1 MKIENR
7 KIRFSIF
14 LIVAL
19 KPFLYLFRFIAMNK
33 LEDIIRY
40 EQFDNLEFIA
50 SQIVA
55 GFITGLHRS
64 PYHGF
69 SVEFAEH
76 RVYNTG
82 ESTKHV
88 NWKLYARTEKLFVK
102 QFEEE
107 TNLRSYLVLDTSSSM
122 LFPYPSAKVSKLRFS
137 VYCTAALIHLLRKQR
152 DASGL
157 CLFSDRIEVLT
168 DAKSNSTHIQT
179 MYTHLQEILQN
190 HSVSLNKPTSTA
202 QVLHQLADTIQK
214 RALVVIFTDMFSNG
228 DTEELFSALQ
238 HLCYNKHEVILFH
251 VKDKRMEEAFEF
263 SNRPHLFIDLES
275 GREIKFS
282 PNEIRETY
290 KQKMAE
296 FYQELKL
303 RCGQLRIDF
312 VEADIDRE
320 FHEVLFPYLL
330 KRSKLY

>member
-1 MKIENR
+1 MAASLEE
-7 KIRFSIF
+7 
-14 LIVAL
+14 IVQ
-19 KPFLYLFRFIAMNK
+19 
-33 LEDIIRY
+33 Y

-88 NWKLYARTEKLFVK
+88 DWKLYARTEKLFIK
-102 QFEEE
+102 QYEEE
-107 TNLRSYLVLDTSSSM
+107 TNLRSYIVMDTSSSM
-122 LFPYPSAKVSKLRFS
+122 LFPYKSDKISKLHFS
-137 VYCTAALIHLLRKQR
+137 IYCAAALIHMFRKQR

-157 CLFSDRIEVLT
+157 CLFSDQIETLT
-168 DAKSNSTHIQT
+168 DTKLTSTHIQL
-179 MYTHLQEILQN
+179 MYNRLRELLKENAIP
-190 HSVSLNKPTSTA
+190 LNKPTSTA
-202 QVLHQLADTIQK
+202 EVLHRLADTIGK

-238 HLCYNKHEVILFH
+238 HLRYNKHEVILFH
-251 VKDKRMEEAFEF
+251 VKDKQMEEQFEF
-263 SNRPHLFIDLES
+263 SNRPHIFVDMES
-275 GREIKFS
+275 GREIKFT

-290 KQKMAE
+290 KQKVAE
-296 FYQELKL
+296 FYKELEL
-303 RCGQLRIDF
+303 RCGQFQID
-312 VEADIDRE
+312 VVDADIRE
-320 FHEVLFPYLL
+320 DFREVLLPYLI
-330 KRSKLY
+330 KRGKLY

>member
-1 MKIENR
+1 MDSLEE
-7 KIRFSIF
+7 
-14 LIVAL
+14 IVQ
-19 KPFLYLFRFIAMNK
+19 
-33 LEDIIRY
+33 Y

-88 NWKLYARTEKLFVK
+88 DWKLYARTEKLFVK
-102 QFEEE
+102 QYEEE
-107 TNLRSYLVLDTSSSM
+107 TNLRSYILLDTSSSM
-122 LFPYPSAKVSKLRFS
+122 LFPYKSDKISKLHFS
-137 VYCTAALIHLLRKQR
+137 VYCAAALIYMLRKQR

-157 CLFSDRIEVLT
+157 CLFSDKIEVLT
-168 DAKSNSTHIQT
+168 DAKLNSTHIQM
-179 MYTHLQEILQN
+179 MYSYLRDLLKTNAIP
-190 HSVSLNKPTSTA
+190 LNKPTSTA
-202 QVLHQLADTIQK
+202 EVLHQLADTIHK
-214 RALVVIFTDMFSNG
+214 RSLIVLFTDMFSNSNS
-228 DTEELFSALQ
+228 EELFSALQ
-238 HLCYNKHEVILFH
+238 HLRYNKHEIILFH
-251 VKDKRMEEAFEF
+251 VKDKRMEENFEF
-263 SNRPHLFIDLES
+263 SNRPHIFVDMES

-290 KQKMAE
+290 KQKITE
-296 FYQELKL
+296 YYQELKL
-303 RCGQLRIDF
+303 RCGQFQIDF
-312 VEADIDRE
+312 VEADIHESFR
-320 FHEVLFPYLL
+320 EVLLPYLI

>member
-1 MKIENR
+1 ME
-7 KIRFSIF
+7 S
-14 LIVAL
+14 LEEIVQ
-19 KPFLYLFRFIAMNK
+19 
-33 LEDIIRY
+33 Y

-55 GFITGLHRS
+55 GFITGLRRS

-88 NWKLYARTEKLFVK
+88 DWKLYARTEKLFIK
-102 QFEEE
+102 QYEEE
-107 TNLRSYLVLDTSSSM
+107 TNLRSHIVIDTSSSM
-122 LFPYPSAKVSKLRFS
+122 LFPYQTARISKLHFS
-137 VYCTAALIHLLRKQR
+137 VYCAAALIHMFRKQR

-157 CLFSDRIEVLT
+157 CLFSDKIETLT
-168 DAKSNSTHIQT
+168 DTKLSSTHIQM
-179 MYTHLQEILQN
+179 MYAYLQDLLKEGT
-190 HSVSLNKPTSTA
+190 VTLNKPTATA
-202 QVLHQLADTIQK
+202 EVLHQLADSIHK

-228 DTEELFSALQ
+228 NTEELLSALQ
-238 HLCYNKHEVILFH
+238 HLRYNKHEVIIFH
-251 VKDKRMEEAFEF
+251 VKDKRMEEEFEF
-263 SNRPHLFIDLES
+263 SNRPHIFIDMES

-290 KQKMAE
+290 KQKITQ

-303 RCGQLRIDF
+303 RCGQFQIDF
-312 VEADIDRE
+312 VEADINEGFR
-320 FHEVLFPYLL
+320 EVLLPYLI
-330 KRSKLY
+330 KRSKLF

>member
-1 MKIENR
+1 ME
-7 KIRFSIF
+7 S
-14 LIVAL
+14 LEEIVQ
-19 KPFLYLFRFIAMNK
+19 
-33 LEDIIRY
+33 Y

-88 NWKLYARTEKLFVK
+88 DWKLYARTEKLFIK
-102 QFEEE
+102 QYEEE
-107 TNLRSYLVLDTSSSM
+107 TNLRSHIVIDTSSSM
-122 LFPYPSAKVSKLRFS
+122 LFPYQTARISKLHFS
-137 VYCTAALIHLLRKQR
+137 VYCAAALIHMFRKQR

-157 CLFSDRIEVLT
+157 CLFSDKIETLT
-168 DAKSNSTHIQT
+168 DTKLSSTHIQM
-179 MYTHLQEILQN
+179 MYAYLQDLLKEGT
-190 HSVSLNKPTSTA
+190 VTLNKPTATA
-202 QVLHQLADTIQK
+202 EVLHQLADSIHK

-228 DTEELFSALQ
+228 NTEELLSALQ
-238 HLCYNKHEVILFH
+238 HLRYNKHEVIIFH
-251 VKDKRMEEAFEF
+251 VKDKRMEEEFEF
-263 SNRPHLFIDLES
+263 SNRPHIFIDMES

-290 KQKMAE
+290 KQKITQ

-303 RCGQLRIDF
+303 RCGQFQIDF
-312 VEADIDRE
+312 VEADINEGFR
-320 FHEVLFPYLL
+320 EVLLPYLI
-330 KRSKLY
+330 KRSKLF

>member
-1 MKIENR
+1 
-7 KIRFSIF
+7 
-14 LIVAL
+14 
-19 KPFLYLFRFIAMNK
+19 MNK

-55 GFITGLHRS
+55 GFITGLYRS

-88 NWKLYARTEKLFVK
+88 DWKLYARTEKLFVK

-122 LFPYPSAKVSKLRFS
+122 LFSYPSAKVSKLRFS

-179 MYTHLQEILQN
+179 MYAHLQEILQN
-190 HSVSLNKPTSTA
+190 HSVSLNNPHRQPRCSTNWR
-202 QVLHQLADTIQK
+202 IPYK
-214 RALVVIFTDMFSNG
+214 KERWS
-228 DTEELFSALQ
+228 LFSPI
-238 HLCYNKHEVILFH
+238 CF
-251 VKDKRMEEAFEF
+251 RT
-263 SNRPHLFIDLES
+263 
-275 GREIKFS
+275 
-282 PNEIRETY
+282 EIR
-290 KQKMAE
+290 KNS
-296 FYQELKL
+296 F
-303 RCGQLRIDF
+303 QLSNTSAIINTR
-312 VEADIDRE
+312 
-320 FHEVLFPYLL
+320 
-330 KRSKLY
+330 

>member
-1 MKIENR
+1 MN
-7 KIRFSIF
+7 S
-14 LIVAL
+14 LQDIVQ
-19 KPFLYLFRFIAMNK
+19 
-33 LEDIIRY
+33 Y
-40 EQFDNLEFIA
+40 EQFDHLEFIA

-88 NWKLYARTEKLFVK
+88 DWKLYARTEKLFVK

-122 LFPYPSAKVSKLRFS
+122 LFPYPAGRITKLHFS
-137 VYCTAALIHLLRKQR
+137 VYCAAALIYMLRKQR

-157 CLFSDRIEVLT
+157 CLFSDQIEVLT
-168 DAKSNSTHIQT
+168 DARLNT
-179 MYTHLQEILQN
+179 THLQMMYAHLEALLKE
-190 HSVSLNKPTSTA
+190 HAVPLNKPTSTA
-202 QVLHQLADTIQK
+202 EVLHQLADTIHK
-214 RALVVIFTDMFSNG
+214 RSLVVIFTDMFCNG
-228 DTEELFSALQ
+228 DPEELFSALQ
-238 HLCYNKHEVILFH
+238 HLRYNKHEVILFH
-251 VKDKRMEEAFEF
+251 TQDKRMEEQFEF
-263 SNRPHLFIDLES
+263 SNRPHIFIDMES

-290 KQKMAE
+290 KQKIAE
-296 FYQELKL
+296 FYQELKF
-303 RCGQLRIDF
+303 RCGQYQIDV
-312 VEADIDRE
+312 VEADIHAG
-320 FHEVLFPYLL
+320 FKEVLLPYLI
-330 KRSKLY
+330 KRSKFY

>member
-1 MKIENR
+1 MESLEN
-7 KIRFSIF
+7 
-14 LIVAL
+14 IVQ
-19 KPFLYLFRFIAMNK
+19 
-33 LEDIIRY
+33 Y

-76 RVYNTG
+76 RVYNNG

-88 NWKLYARTEKLFVK
+88 DWKLYARTEKMFIK
-102 QFEEE
+102 QYEEE
-107 TNLRSYLVLDTSSSM
+107 TNLRSYIVLDTSSSM
-122 LFPYPSAKVSKLRFS
+122 LFPYQSNRISKLHFS
-137 VYCTAALIHLLRKQR
+137 VYCAAALIHMLRRQR

-157 CLFSDRIEVLT
+157 CLFANDIELLT
-168 DAKSNSTHIQT
+168 DAKLNSTHIQM
-179 MYTHLQEILQN
+179 MYAYLRDLLKN
-190 HSVSLNKPTSTA
+190 DAVPLNKPTSTA
-202 QVLHQLADTIQK
+202 EVLHQIADTIHK
-214 RALVVIFTDMFSNG
+214 RSLVILFTDMFSNG
-228 DTEELFSALQ
+228 NSEALFSALQ
-238 HLCYNKHEVILFH
+238 HLRYNKHEVILFH
-251 VKDKRMEEAFEF
+251 VKDKQMEEQFEF
-263 SNRPHLFIDLES
+263 SNRPHIFIDMES

-290 KQKMAE
+290 KQKIAE

-303 RCGQLRIDF
+303 RCGQFQIDF
-312 VEADIDRE
+312 VEADIRE
-320 FHEVLFPYLL
+320 GFREVLLPYLI

>member
-1 MKIENR
+1 M
-7 KIRFSIF
+7 
-14 LIVAL
+14 LLQDLVQL
-19 KPFLYLFRFIAMNK
+19 
-33 LEDIIRY
+33 

-88 NWKLYARTEKLFVK
+88 DWKLYARTEKLFVK
-102 QFEEE
+102 QYEEE
-107 TNLRSYLVLDTSSSM
+107 TNLRSYIVMDTSSSM
-122 LFPYPSAKVSKLRFS
+122 LFPYHPAKVSKLTFS
-137 VYCTAALIHLLRKQR
+137 VYCAAALIHMFRKQR

-157 CLFSDRIEVLT
+157 CLFSDKIETMT
-168 DAKSNSTHIQT
+168 DARLNITHIQL
-179 MYTHLQEILQN
+179 MYSYLQELLKDN
-190 HSVSLNKPTSTA
+190 AVPLNKPTTTA
-202 QVLHQLADTIQK
+202 TVLHQLADTIHK
-214 RALVVIFTDMFSNG
+214 RSLIVIFTDMFSNG
-228 DTEELFSALQ
+228 NTEELFSALQ
-238 HLCYNKHEVILFH
+238 HLRYNKHELILFH
-251 VKDKRMEEAFEF
+251 VKDQKMEENFEF
-263 SNRPHLFIDLES
+263 PNRPHIFIDMES

-290 KQKMAE
+290 KQKMTE
-296 FYQELKL
+296 FYQELKF
-303 RCGQLRIDF
+303 RCGQLQIDF
-312 VEADIDRE
+312 VEADINE
-320 FHEVLFPYLL
+320 GFKEVLLPYLI

>member
-1 MKIENR
+1 ME
-7 KIRFSIF
+7 S
-14 LIVAL
+14 LEEIVQ
-19 KPFLYLFRFIAMNK
+19 
-33 LEDIIRY
+33 Y

-88 NWKLYARTEKLFVK
+88 DWKLYARTEKLFIK
-102 QFEEE
+102 QYEEE
-107 TNLRSYLVLDTSSSM
+107 TNLRSHIVIDTSSSM
-122 LFPYPSAKVSKLRFS
+122 LFPYQTARISKLHFS
-137 VYCTAALIHLLRKQR
+137 IYCAAALIHMFRKQR

-157 CLFSDRIEVLT
+157 CLFSDKIETLT
-168 DAKSNSTHIQT
+168 DTKLSSTHIQM
-179 MYTHLQEILQN
+179 MYAYLQDLLKEGT
-190 HSVSLNKPTSTA
+190 VTLNKPTATA
-202 QVLHQLADTIQK
+202 EVLHQLADSIHK
-214 RALVVIFTDMFSNG
+214 RALVIIFTDMFSNG
-228 DTEELFSALQ
+228 NTEELLSALQ
-238 HLCYNKHEVILFH
+238 HLRYNKHEVIIFH
-251 VKDKRMEEAFEF
+251 VKDKRMEEEFEF
-263 SNRPHLFIDLES
+263 SNRPHIFIDMES

-290 KQKMAE
+290 KQKITQ

-303 RCGQLRIDF
+303 RCGQFQIDF
-312 VEADIDRE
+312 VEADINEGFR
-320 FHEVLFPYLL
+320 EVLLPYLI
-330 KRSKLY
+330 KRSKLF

>member
-1 MKIENR
+1 ME
-7 KIRFSIF
+7 S
-14 LIVAL
+14 LEEIVQ
-19 KPFLYLFRFIAMNK
+19 
-33 LEDIIRY
+33 Y

-88 NWKLYARTEKLFVK
+88 DWKLYARTEKLFIK
-102 QFEEE
+102 QYEEE
-107 TNLRSYLVLDTSSSM
+107 TNLRSHIVIDTSSSM
-122 LFPYPSAKVSKLRFS
+122 LFPYQSARISKLHFS
-137 VYCTAALIHLLRKQR
+137 VYCAAALIHMLRKQR

-157 CLFSDRIEVLT
+157 CLFSDKIETLT
-168 DAKSNSTHIQT
+168 DTKLSSTHIQM
-179 MYTHLQEILQN
+179 MYAYLQDLLKEGT
-190 HSVSLNKPTSTA
+190 VTLNKPTATA
-202 QVLHQLADTIQK
+202 EVLHQLADSIHK

-228 DTEELFSALQ
+228 NTEELLSALQ
-238 HLCYNKHEVILFH
+238 HLRYNKHEVIIFH
-251 VKDKRMEEAFEF
+251 VKDKRMEEEFEF
-263 SNRPHLFIDLES
+263 SNRPHIFIDMES

-290 KQKMAE
+290 KQKITQ

-303 RCGQLRIDF
+303 RCGQFQIDF
-312 VEADIDRE
+312 VEADINEGFR
-320 FHEVLFPYLL
+320 EVLLPYLI
-330 KRSKLY
+330 KRSKLF

>member
-1 MKIENR
+1 ME
-7 KIRFSIF
+7 S
-14 LIVAL
+14 LEEIVQ
-19 KPFLYLFRFIAMNK
+19 
-33 LEDIIRY
+33 Y

-88 NWKLYARTEKLFVK
+88 DWKLYARTEKLFIK
-102 QFEEE
+102 QYEEE
-107 TNLRSYLVLDTSSSM
+107 TNLRSHIVIDTSSSM
-122 LFPYPSAKVSKLRFS
+122 LFPYQTARISKLHFS
-137 VYCTAALIHLLRKQR
+137 VYCAAALIHMFRKQR

-157 CLFSDRIEVLT
+157 CLFSDKIETLT
-168 DAKSNSTHIQT
+168 DTKLSSTHIQM
-179 MYTHLQEILQN
+179 MYAYLQDLLKEGT
-190 HSVSLNKPTSTA
+190 VTLNKPTATA
-202 QVLHQLADTIQK
+202 EVLHQLADSIHK

-228 DTEELFSALQ
+228 NTEELLSALQ
-238 HLCYNKHEVILFH
+238 HLRYNKHEVIIFH
-251 VKDKRMEEAFEF
+251 VKDKRMEEEFEF
-263 SNRPHLFIDLES
+263 SNRPHIFIDMES

-290 KQKMAE
+290 KQKITQ

-303 RCGQLRIDF
+303 RCGQFQIDF
-312 VEADIDRE
+312 VEADINE
-320 FHEVLFPYLL
+320 GFCEVLLPYLI
-330 KRSKLY
+330 KRSKLF

>member
-1 MKIENR
+1 ME
-7 KIRFSIF
+7 S
-14 LIVAL
+14 LEEIVQ
-19 KPFLYLFRFIAMNK
+19 
-33 LEDIIRY
+33 Y

-88 NWKLYARTEKLFVK
+88 DWKLYARTEKLFIK
-102 QFEEE
+102 QYEEE
-107 TNLRSYLVLDTSSSM
+107 TNLRSHIVIDTSSSM
-122 LFPYPSAKVSKLRFS
+122 LFPYQSARISKLHFS
-137 VYCTAALIHLLRKQR
+137 VYCAAALIHMFRKQR

-157 CLFSDRIEVLT
+157 CLFSDKIETLT
-168 DAKSNSTHIQT
+168 DTKLSSTHIQM
-179 MYTHLQEILQN
+179 MYAYLQDLLKEGT
-190 HSVSLNKPTSTA
+190 VALNKPTATA
-202 QVLHQLADTIQK
+202 EVLHQLADSIHK

-228 DTEELFSALQ
+228 NTEELLSALQ
-238 HLCYNKHEVILFH
+238 HLRYNKHEVIIFH
-251 VKDKRMEEAFEF
+251 VKDKRMEEEFEF
-263 SNRPHLFIDLES
+263 SNRPHIFIDMES

-290 KQKMAE
+290 KQKITQ

-303 RCGQLRIDF
+303 RCGQFQIDF
-312 VEADIDRE
+312 VEADINEGFR
-320 FHEVLFPYLL
+320 EVLLPYLI
-330 KRSKLY
+330 KRSKLF

>member
-1 MKIENR
+1 ME
-7 KIRFSIF
+7 S
-14 LIVAL
+14 LEEIVQ
-19 KPFLYLFRFIAMNK
+19 
-33 LEDIIRY
+33 Y

-88 NWKLYARTEKLFVK
+88 DWKLYARTEKLFIK
-102 QFEEE
+102 QYEEE
-107 TNLRSYLVLDTSSSM
+107 TNLRSHIVIDTSSSM
-122 LFPYPSAKVSKLRFS
+122 LFPYQSARISKLHFS
-137 VYCTAALIHLLRKQR
+137 VYCAAALIHMFRKQR

-157 CLFSDRIEVLT
+157 CLFSDKIETLT
-168 DAKSNSTHIQT
+168 DTKLSSTHIQM
-179 MYTHLQEILQN
+179 MYAYLQDLLKEGT
-190 HSVSLNKPTSTA
+190 VTLNKPTATA
-202 QVLHQLADTIQK
+202 EVLHQLADSIHK

-228 DTEELFSALQ
+228 NTEELLSALQ
-238 HLCYNKHEVILFH
+238 HLRYNKHEVIIFH
-251 VKDKRMEEAFEF
+251 VKDKRMEEEFEF
-263 SNRPHLFIDLES
+263 SNRPHIFIDMES

-290 KQKMAE
+290 KQKIAQ

-303 RCGQLRIDF
+303 RCGQFQIDF
-312 VEADIDRE
+312 VEADINEGFR
-320 FHEVLFPYLL
+320 EVLLPYLI
-330 KRSKLY
+330 KRSKLF

>member
-1 MKIENR
+1 
-7 KIRFSIF
+7 
-14 LIVAL
+14 
-19 KPFLYLFRFIAMNK
+19 MNK

-88 NWKLYARTEKLFVK
+88 DWKLYARTEKLFVK

-122 LFPYPSAKVSKLRFS
+122 LFPYP
-137 VYCTAALIHLLRKQR
+137 
-152 DASGL
+152 
-157 CLFSDRIEVLT
+157 
-168 DAKSNSTHIQT
+168 
-179 MYTHLQEILQN
+179 
-190 HSVSLNKPTSTA
+190 SVSLNKPTSTA

-228 DTEELFSALQ
+228 DTEELFSALH

>member
-1 MKIENR
+1 MDSLAE
-7 KIRFSIF
+7 
-14 LIVAL
+14 IV
-19 KPFLYLFRFIAMNK
+19 
-33 LEDIIRY
+33 RY

-88 NWKLYARTEKLFVK
+88 DWKLYARTEKLFIK
-102 QFEEE
+102 QYEEE
-107 TNLRSYLVLDTSSSM
+107 TNLRSYIVLDTSSSM
-122 LFPYPSAKVSKLRFS
+122 LFPYQSDKISKLHFS
-137 VYCTAALIHLLRKQR
+137 VYCAAALIHMLRKQR

-157 CLFSDRIEVLT
+157 CLFDDKIEMLT
-168 DAKSNSTHIQT
+168 DAKLSSTHIQM
-179 MYTHLQEILQN
+179 MYSSLQHLLQAGA
-190 HSVSLNKPTSTA
+190 VPLNKPTATA
-202 QVLHQLADTIQK
+202 EILHQLADTVHK
-214 RALVVIFTDMFSNG
+214 RSLVVIFTDMFSNG
-228 DTEELFSALQ
+228 NTDELISALQ
-238 HLCYNKHEVILFH
+238 HLRYNKHEVILFH
-251 VKDKRMEEAFEF
+251 VKDKRMEEEFEF
-263 SNRPHLFIDLES
+263 SNRPHIFIDMES

-290 KQKMAE
+290 KQKIAE

-303 RCGQLRIDF
+303 RCGQFQIDF
-312 VEADIDRE
+312 VEADIHAGFR
-320 FHEVLFPYLL
+320 EVLLPYLM

>member
-1 MKIENR
+1 ME
-7 KIRFSIF
+7 S
-14 LIVAL
+14 LEEIVQ
-19 KPFLYLFRFIAMNK
+19 
-33 LEDIIRY
+33 Y

-88 NWKLYARTEKLFVK
+88 DWKLYARTEKLFIK
-102 QFEEE
+102 QYEEE
-107 TNLRSYLVLDTSSSM
+107 TNLRSHIVIDTSSSM
-122 LFPYPSAKVSKLRFS
+122 LFPYQSARISKLHFS
-137 VYCTAALIHLLRKQR
+137 VYCAAALIHMFRKQR

-157 CLFSDRIEVLT
+157 CLFSDKIETLT
-168 DAKSNSTHIQT
+168 DTKLSSTHIQM
-179 MYTHLQEILQN
+179 MYAYLQDLLKEGT
-190 HSVSLNKPTSTA
+190 VTLNKSTA
-202 QVLHQLADTIQK
+202 TAEVLHQLADSIHK

-228 DTEELFSALQ
+228 NTEEMLSALQ
-238 HLCYNKHEVILFH
+238 HLRYNKHEVIIFH
-251 VKDKRMEEAFEF
+251 VKDKRMEEEFEF
-263 SNRPHLFIDLES
+263 SNRPHIFIDMES

-290 KQKMAE
+290 KQKITQ

-303 RCGQLRIDF
+303 RCGQFQIDF
-312 VEADIDRE
+312 VEADINEGFRE
-320 FHEVLFPYLL
+320 ILLPYLI
-330 KRSKLY
+330 KRSKLF

>member
-1 MKIENR
+1 ME
-7 KIRFSIF
+7 S
-14 LIVAL
+14 LEEIVQ
-19 KPFLYLFRFIAMNK
+19 
-33 LEDIIRY
+33 Y

-88 NWKLYARTEKLFVK
+88 DWKLYARTEKLFIK
-102 QFEEE
+102 QYEEE
-107 TNLRSYLVLDTSSSM
+107 TNLRSHIVIDTSSSM
-122 LFPYPSAKVSKLRFS
+122 LFPYQTARISKLHFS
-137 VYCTAALIHLLRKQR
+137 VYCAAALIHMFRKQR

-157 CLFSDRIEVLT
+157 CLFSDKIETLT
-168 DAKSNSTHIQT
+168 DTKLSSTHIQM
-179 MYTHLQEILQN
+179 MYAYLQDLLKEGT
-190 HSVSLNKPTSTA
+190 VTLNKPTATA
-202 QVLHQLADTIQK
+202 EVLHQLADSIHK
-214 RALVVIFTDMFSNG
+214 RALIVIFTDMFSNG
-228 DTEELFSALQ
+228 YTEELLSALQ
-238 HLCYNKHEVILFH
+238 HLRYNKHEVIIFH
-251 VKDKRMEEAFEF
+251 VKDKRMEEEFEF
-263 SNRPHLFIDLES
+263 SNRPHIFIDMES

-290 KQKMAE
+290 KQKITQ

-303 RCGQLRIDF
+303 RCGQFQIDF
-312 VEADIDRE
+312 VEADINEGFR
-320 FHEVLFPYLL
+320 EVLLPYLI
-330 KRSKLY
+330 KRSKLF

>member
-1 MKIENR
+1 
-7 KIRFSIF
+7 
-14 LIVAL
+14 
-19 KPFLYLFRFIAMNK
+19 MNS
-33 LEDIIRY
+33 LEEVVHY

-88 NWKLYARTEKLFVK
+88 DWKLYARTEKLFIK
-102 QFEEE
+102 QYEEE

-122 LFPYPSAKVSKLRFS
+122 LFPYKSDKISKLHFS
-137 VYCTAALIHLLRKQR
+137 VCCAAALIHMLRKQR

-157 CLFSDRIEVLT
+157 CLFSDAIETLT
-168 DAKSNSTHIQT
+168 DAKLSSTHIQM
-179 MYTHLQEILQN
+179 MYARLQALLQEGAIP
-190 HSVSLNKPTSTA
+190 LNKPTSTA
-202 QVLHQLADTIQK
+202 EVLHQLADAIHK
-214 RALVVIFTDMFSNG
+214 RSLVIIFTDMFSNG
-228 DTEELFSALQ
+228 NTDELFSALQ
-238 HLCYNKHEVILFH
+238 HLHYNKHEVILFH
-251 VKDKRMEEAFEF
+251 VKDKRMEEEFEF
-263 SNRPHLFIDLES
+263 SNRPHIFIDLES

-290 KQKMAE
+290 KQQVAA
-296 FYQELKL
+296 FYQDLKL
-303 RCGQLRIDF
+303 RCGQYQIDF
-312 VEADIDRE
+312 VEANIHKGFR
-320 FHEVLFPYLL
+320 EVLLPYLI
-330 KRSKLY
+330 KRAKLY